1 MSTPKELIPFINGL
15 ILFCLLMFY
24 AASGMGALSW
34 ICVVFATI
42 LGLELVVEISERLV
56 RARRAKK
63 EPRDG

>member
-1 MSTPKELIPFINGL
+1 MSLLKELMPFINGL
-15 ILFCLLMFY
+15 ILFCLLIFY

-34 ICVVFATI
+34 VCGVFATI
-42 LGLELVVEISERLV
+42 LGLELVVETSERLV

>member
-1 MSTPKELIPFINGL
+1 MPFLKELMPFINGL

-24 AASGMGALSW
+24 AASDMGALSW
-34 ICVVFATI
+34 ICGVFATI
-42 LGLELVVEISERLV
+42 LGLELIVETSERLV